1 MMTTTADK
9 FRAPEQ
15 DEYNEYY
22 HRYVS
27 KFAPQDFLPEF
38 RGQSN
43 LLRELFDSVDET
55 ELEKL
60 HEPYTWTLKQV
71 VGHLIDCERIF
82 STRLLRIAVGDET
95 PIPGINQDIYVNNL
109 DYKSVDMSAL
119 LDEFE
124 ALRTANSIL
133 ANRLRP
139 EDLNRRGVASG
150 NEVSALAN
158 LYILGGHVIY
168 HYEIMKQ
175 RLS

>member
-1 MMTTTADK
+1 MTATADK

-15 DEYNEYY
+15 DEYHEYY

-27 KFAPQDFLPEF
+27 KFAPEDFLAEF
-38 RGQSN
+38 RGQAK
-43 LLRELFDSVDET
+43 LLRELLESADNA
-55 ELEKL
+55 ELEKH

-82 STRLLRIAVGDET
+82 STRLLRIAVADKT
-95 PIPGINQDIYVNNL
+95 PIPGIDQDIYVNNI
-109 DYKSVDMSAL
+109 DYELVGMDAL

-124 ALRTANSIL
+124 ALRTANAIL
-133 ANRLRP
+133 ASRLRA

-150 NEVSALAN
+150 NEVSARAN

-168 HYEIMKQ
+168 HYEIMKA